1 MEELLPARLGVEPSL
16 VETLSNSLHKQENRV
31 NRAMD
36 MLLQHI
42 HGGDV
47 KEASGEGR
55 RRQLTSPRGR
65 RHSLAL
71 TPQFGHCTGGATAQ
85 RVCSDCFEPGHTSCK
100 LVEAPKL
107 SQAKSK
113 EERKPRYNPYPK
125 SRTGKICWL
134 FIDDGRNIE
143 KDIGQPC
150 CFRHICLRCKSEG
163 HPVSQCPRSRTP
175 HPSAFGGR
183 H

>member
-1 MEELLPARLGVEPSL
+1 
-16 VETLSNSLHKQENRV
+16 
-31 NRAMD
+31 

-55 RRQLTSPRGR
+55 RRQLTSPQVR

-134 FIDDGRNIE
+134 FNDDGRNIE
-143 KDIGQPC
+143 KDIGATLLFSSHLPAMQVRGSP
-150 CFRHICLRCKSEG
+150 RQ
-163 HPVSQCPRSRTP
+163 PVSQIPNP
-175 HPSAFGGR
+175 PPIGLWG
-183 H
+183 